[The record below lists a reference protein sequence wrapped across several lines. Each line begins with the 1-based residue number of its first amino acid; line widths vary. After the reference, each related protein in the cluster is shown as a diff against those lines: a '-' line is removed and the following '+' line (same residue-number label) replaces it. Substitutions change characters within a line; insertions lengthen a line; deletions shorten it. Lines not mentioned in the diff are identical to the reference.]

1 MSASIFADRRNA
13 RTDRSF
19 HFFRAIA
26 ATAALVSAAL
36 LLWPEASHAAGKAV
50 SAAIAE
56 TRYVQVNGDRIAYR
70 RIGKGSPILLAN
82 RLRGTLDTW
91 DPMFLDALALHH
103 TVITVDY
110 PGIGYSEGALP
121 ADMGAV
127 GAFLDD
133 FAKAIALDRF
143 AILGW
148 SWGGLAAQALLLDR
162 PQRVTQGIL
171 VGTNPPAPNPVPMHQ
186 AFVERAFKPV
196 NDLADEE
203 VLFFEP
209 RSAASRAAALA
220 SHERIYARE
229 GVAEKIPSTPETIQ
243 AYLKAAGNFH
253 EDKAGRRKALTQTQ
267 MPLLILSGDNDTAT
281 PGQNWFPLIG
291 QLRNA
296 QLLFYSETGHAPQ
309 HQYPELSAE
318 YIARFLA
325 RTAR

>member
-1 MSASIFADRRNA
+1 MFASIVAD
-13 RTDRSF
+13 TRSC
-19 HFFRAIA
+19 HADHSFRFLRAAVLTIA
-26 ATAALVSAAL
+26 ALASFLLWPATSHAAAKTVSAA
-36 LLWPEASHAAGKAV
+36 S
-50 SAAIAE
+50 AE

-70 RIGKGSPILLAN
+70 RIGKGSPILFAN

-91 DPMFLDALALHH
+91 DPLFLDALALQH

-110 PGIGYSEGALP
+110 PGIGYSGGALP
-121 ADMGAV
+121 ADMEAV

-186 AFVERAFKPV
+186 VFIERAFKPV
-196 NDLADEE
+196 NDLADDEI
-203 VLFFEP
+203 LFFEP
-209 RSAASRAAALA
+209 RSAASRAAARA

-229 GVAEKIPSTPETIQ
+229 GVTERIPSTPEAIQ
-243 AYLKAAGNFH
+243 AYLKTAGNFH

-267 MPLLILSGDNDTAT
+267 MPLLIISGDNDTAT

-296 QLLFYSETGHAPQ
+296 QLLFYSETGHGPQ

>member
-1 MSASIFADRRNA
+1 MSASILTGTRRRAD
-13 RTDRSF
+13 
-19 HFFRAIA
+19 HFFRLLCAVIV
-26 ATAALVSAAL
+26 TVAALASF
-36 LLWPEASHAAGKAV
+36 LLWPELGFAAAKTA
-50 SAAIAE
+50 SAASAE

-70 RIGKGSPILLAN
+70 RIGKGSPILFAN

-91 DPMFLDALALHH
+91 DPMFLDALALNH

-110 PGIGYSEGALP
+110 PGIGYSGGALP

-162 PQRVTQGIL
+162 PQRVTHGIL
-171 VGTNPPAPNPVPMHQ
+171 VGTNPPAPNPVPMQ
-186 AFVERAFKPV
+186 QVFIERAFKPV

-203 VLFFEP
+203 ILFFEP
-209 RSAASRAAALA
+209 RSAPSRAAALA
-220 SHERIYARE
+220 SHKRIYARD
-229 GVAEKIPSTPETIQ
+229 GVAEKIPSTPEAIQ
-243 AYLKAAGNFH
+243 AYLKTAGNFH

-267 MPLLILSGDNDTAT
+267 MPLLILSGDNDPAT
-281 PGQNWFPLIG
+281 PSQNWFPLVG

-296 QLLFYSETGHAPQ
+296 QLMFYSEAGHGPQ

-318 YIARFLA
+318 YIVRFLA
-325 RTAR
+325 RTAH